1 MKGPTVGL
9 SQQAG
14 EAEAASFLYTT
25 GYSSQ
30 RGTYDGPHIPAPL
43 EMAGP
48 EAEQAEVA
56 AGEVLALT
64 KMNWNSS
71 DDHTAFPISLAF
83 ARKVGLIMSEVPL
96 DQEPHPLYRFYM

>member
-1 MKGPTVGL
+1 
-9 SQQAG
+9 
-14 EAEAASFLYTT
+14 
-25 GYSSQ
+25 
-30 RGTYDGPHIPAPL
+30 
-43 EMAGP
+43 
-48 EAEQAEVA
+48 VA

-71 DDHTAFPISLAF
+71 DDHTAFPISLAL